1 MKVASERLESCYL
14 KLEEGIEMHYVEKGA
29 GDPLIFIPGL
39 TFCAEIFHAQI
50 DHFSK
55 HYRVIAIDPRS
66 QGLSTKT
73 PHGNDYLTHGND
85 LAKVIDALDLNQVV
99 LVGWSTGNLD
109 TWAYIQ
115 QHGTEKVK
123 AAVTIDM
130 SPLPMSPDPD
140 VWTEAGIEELRVVFS
155 QILTNPENTRAFF
168 SDYTKEVMLQQV
180 AEQEQ
185 LEAILDLSARTPYYV
200 CSALFSSAVFS
211 DFTET
216 AKNISETIPSL
227 MFIAEHWAEVA
238 EPFMNSRFPGTK
250 TVVIGGHL
258 MFYEYPERWNQVLE
272 EFLAGI

>member
-1 MKVASERLESCYL
+1 MSAERLESAYL

-29 GDPLIFIPGL
+29 GDPIIFIPGL
-39 TFCAEIFHAQI
+39 TFCGEIFNAQI

-55 HYRVIAIDPRS
+55 IYRVIAIDPRS

-73 PHGNDYLTHGND
+73 LHGNDYLTHGKD
-85 LAKVIDALDLNQVV
+85 LAKLIETLNLENVV

-115 QHGTEKVK
+115 QFGTEKVK

-140 VWTEAGIEELRVVFS
+140 VWTEASIEDLRFVFS
-155 QILTNPENTRAFF
+155 QVLTSPEGTRAFF
-168 SDYTKEVMLQQV
+168 SDYTKEVMLQQP
-180 AEQEQ
+180 AAPET
-185 LEAILDLSARTPYYV
+185 LEYILDLSARTPYYV
-200 CSALFSSAVFS
+200 CSALFASAVFS

-250 TVVIGGHL
+250 TVVMGGHL
-258 MFYEYPERWNQVLE
+258 MFYEYPEKWNEVLE
-272 EFLAGI
+272 EFLKEN

>member
-1 MKVASERLESCYL
+1 MSEERLESAYL

-29 GDPLIFIPGL
+29 GDPIIFIPGL
-39 TFCAEIFHAQI
+39 TFCGEIFEAQI
-50 DHFSK
+50 DYFAK
-55 HYRVIAIDPRS
+55 NYRVIAIDPRS

-73 PHGNDYLTHGND
+73 LHGNDYLTHGKD
-85 LAKVIDALDLNQVV
+85 LAKLIEALNLENVV

-115 QHGTEKVK
+115 QFGTEKVK

-130 SPLPMSPDPD
+130 SPLPMSPDPA
-140 VWTEAGIEELRVVFS
+140 VWTEAGIEDLRFVFS
-155 QILTNPENTRAFF
+155 QVLTSPEGTRAFF
-168 SDYTKEVMLQQV
+168 SDYTKEVMLQQP
-180 AEQEQ
+180 AAPDQ
-185 LEAILDLSARTPYYV
+185 LEYILDLSARTPYYV
-200 CSALFSSAVFS
+200 CSALFANAVFS

-238 EPFMNSRFPGTK
+238 EPFMKSRFPGTK
-250 TVVIGGHL
+250 TVVMGGHL
-258 MFYEYPERWNQVLE
+258 MFYEYPEKWNGVLE